1 MVTAGTREVLF
12 NLFEGL
18 VKPNSKGELIPAVAE
33 RYQLSEDGRTYTFT
47 LREGVKFHNGATV
60 TAEDVVYSIERCAD
74 TSEGT
79 PLVPAFFLLF
89 RSQGVDER
97 P

>member
-1 MVTAGTREVLF
+1 MF

-60 TAEDVVYSIERCAD
+60 TAEDVVYSIDAAPIHRRVRLWCRR
-74 TSEGT
+74 
-79 PLVPAFFLLF
+79 FLLF
-89 RSQGVDER
+89 RRSR
-97 P
+97 PLTKGP

>member
-1 MVTAGTREVLF
+1 MF

-47 LREGVKFHNGATV
+47 LREGVKFHNGA
-60 TAEDVVYSIERCAD
+60 R
-74 TSEGT
+74 
-79 PLVPAFFLLF
+79 
-89 RSQGVDER
+89 
-97 P
+97 